1 MIVKNINLP
10 LVDVQMEN
18 DEARRLKIY
27 LDITIEMLFRQTHD
41 LTKGDVV
48 DVAQKLLEQLKF
60 NGH

>member
-10 LVDVQMEN
+10 LVDIQMEN